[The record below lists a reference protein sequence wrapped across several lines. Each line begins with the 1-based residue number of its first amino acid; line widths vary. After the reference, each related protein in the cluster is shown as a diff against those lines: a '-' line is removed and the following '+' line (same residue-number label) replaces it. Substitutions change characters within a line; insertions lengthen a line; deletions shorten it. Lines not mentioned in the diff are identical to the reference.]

1 MSIKTREISSIKMV
15 LKPTFEA
22 ATEIHPV
29 LGTSLLTRALPG
41 DLPVLPSIFPISSIS
56 LCERA
61 RSLSDLATTKV
72 SSEEES
78 SFESVCKSVN
88 DLISE
93 DALVNDLSKSEDD
106 LSDCSF
112 GFDSHQTE
120 INNPFEQQADCGKV
134 QLCD

>member
-29 LGTSLLTRALPG
+29 LGASLLTRALPG
-41 DLPVLPSIFPISSIS
+41 DLPVLPSISSIS
-56 LCERA
+56 LCEKA
-61 RSLSDLATTKV
+61 RSLSDLATEEV

-78 SFESVCKSVN
+78 SFESVCKSAN
-88 DLISE
+88 DLTSE

-112 GFDSHQTE
+112 GFDSDQTE
-120 INNPFEQQADCGKV
+120 IHSRVEQQATDNGKV

>member
-1 MSIKTREISSIKMV
+1 MPIKTREISSIKMV

-29 LGTSLLTRALPG
+29 LGASLLTRALPG
-41 DLPVLPSIFPISSIS
+41 DLPVLPSISSIS
-56 LCERA
+56 LCEKA
-61 RSLSDLATTKV
+61 RSLSDLATDEV

-88 DLISE
+88 DLTSE

-112 GFDSHQTE
+112 GFDLDHTE
-120 INNPFEQQADCGKV
+120 INSPVEQQADCGKV

>member
-15 LKPTFEA
+15 LKPTFETA
-22 ATEIHPV
+22 SEIHPV
-29 LGTSLLTRALPG
+29 LGASLLTRALPG
-41 DLPVLPSIFPISSIS
+41 DLPVLPSISSIS
-56 LCERA
+56 LCEKA
-61 RSLSDLATTKV
+61 RSLSDLATDEV

-78 SFESVCKSVN
+78 SFESVCKSAN
-88 DLISE
+88 E

-112 GFDSHQTE
+112 GFDMDRTE
-120 INNPFEQQADCGKV
+120 INSPVEQQADCGKV

>member
-1 MSIKTREISSIKMV
+1 MV

-29 LGTSLLTRALPG
+29 LGASLLTRALPG
-41 DLPVLPSIFPISSIS
+41 DLPVLPSISSIS
-56 LCERA
+56 LCEKA
-61 RSLSDLATTKV
+61 KSDIVTNEV

-78 SFESVCKSVN
+78 SFESVCKSAN
-88 DLISE
+88 DLTSE

-112 GFDSHQTE
+112 GFDSDHTE
-120 INNPFEQQADCGKV
+120 INSPVEQQAESGKV
-134 QLCD
+134 QLCYWSI

>member
-1 MSIKTREISSIKMV
+1 MV

-22 ATEIHPV
+22 TSEIHPV
-29 LGTSLLTRALPG
+29 LGASLLTRALPG
-41 DLPVLPSIFPISSIS
+41 DLPVLPSISSIS
-56 LCERA
+56 LCEKA
-61 RSLSDLATTKV
+61 RSLSDLATDEV

-88 DLISE
+88 DLTSE

-112 GFDSHQTE
+112 GFDLDRTE
-120 INNPFEQQADCGKV
+120 INSPVEQQADCGKV
-134 QLCD
+134 

>member
-1 MSIKTREISSIKMV
+1 MV

-29 LGTSLLTRALPG
+29 LGASLLTRALPG
-41 DLPVLPSIFPISSIS
+41 DLPVLPSISSIS
-56 LCERA
+56 LCEKA
-61 RSLSDLATTKV
+61 KSDIITNEV

-88 DLISE
+88 DLTSE
-93 DALVNDLSKSEDD
+93 DALVNDLCKSEDD

-112 GFDSHQTE
+112 GFDSDQTE
-120 INNPFEQQADCGKV
+120 INSTVEQQADCGKV
-134 QLCD
+134 

>member
-22 ATEIHPV
+22 VSEIRPV
-29 LGTSLLTRALPG
+29 LGASLLTRALPG
-41 DLPVLPSIFPISSIS
+41 DLAVLPSISSIS
-56 LCERA
+56 LCEKA
-61 RSLSDLATTKV
+61 RSLSDLATDEV

-78 SFESVCKSVN
+78 LFESVCKSVN
-88 DLISE
+88 DLTSE

-112 GFDSHQTE
+112 GFDSDQTE
-120 INNPFEQQADCGKV
+120 INSPVEQQAESGKV
-134 QLCD
+134 QLCY